1 MSAPETPPQA
11 LPPLRLDRRTALVWI
26 GAVAA
31 AIGGGEY
38 FGLGGEPK
46 PITGPGYGRDPNLTD
61 PAQYWPRTLTAEQLA
76 TIGAL
81 CDFILPAEGPAPS
94 ATALAVH
101 EFIDEWVSAP
111 YPDQAADRLL
121 FLDGLDWLNRDAR
134 RRANAASF
142 TVAAPKVRQAI
153 LGDLA
158 DGTSSGKMAP
168 KGFYARI
175 RRLTI
180 GAYYTT
186 EAGFKDIG
194 YIGNVAMD
202 SYPGPSAEVLAALE
216 SAYQKLGL
224 TGEVARPAP
233 G

>member
-1 MSAPETPPQA
+1 
-11 LPPLRLDRRTALVWI
+11 LIWV

-31 AIGGGEY
+31 AIGGAEY
-38 FGLGGEPK
+38 LQLGSGRD

-61 PAQYWPRTLTAEQLA
+61 PTQYWPRTLTAGQLA

-81 CDFILPAEGPAPS
+81 CDFILPAEGSTPS
-94 ATALAVH
+94 ATGLAVH

-121 FLDGLDWLNRDAR
+121 VLDGLDWLDGDAK

-142 TVAAPKVRQAI
+142 AATTPKVRQAI
-153 LGDLA
+153 LTDLA

-194 YIGNVAMD
+194 YIGNVAME
-202 SYPGPSAEVLAALE
+202 SYPGPSAEVLAALDA
-216 SAYQKLGL
+216 AYIKLGL
-224 TGEVARPAP
+224 S
-233 G
+233 